1 MVSKLLWWQFEV
13 PVYFHMGMTG
23 QEEIYESGVSG
34 KVQGGLFSTSA
45 QMIFKVMDLNEFSKL

>member
-1 MVSKLLWWQFEV
+1 
-13 PVYFHMGMTG
+13 MGTTG